1 MRCLLK
7 VSVRVRKH
15 VVIWGLVGFVVPIC
29 WGVESFIS
37 LDARESTWTDIYWY
51 TVYIS
56 CPPWLLP
63 ENNWSWLLTPL
74 LNSVLYAGVAL
85 LVSAVRGHLKNT

>member
-1 MRCLLK
+1 MLK
-7 VSVRVRKH
+7 LSDRARKH
-15 VVIWGLVGFVVPIC
+15 VTIWGLVGFVVPIC
-29 WGVESFIS
+29 WGIESFIS
-37 LDARESTWTDIYWY
+37 FNARESRWTDIYWY

-74 LNSVLYAGVAL
+74 FNAMLYAGVAL
-85 LVSAVRGHLKNT
+85 LVSTVRERLKHL

>member
-1 MRCLLK
+1 MLK
-7 VSVRVRKH
+7 ISVHVRKR
-15 VVIWGLVGFVVPIC
+15 VLIWGLVGCVVPMF

-37 LDARESTWTDIYWY
+37 FNARESTWTDIYWY
-51 TVYIS
+51 TVYIT

-74 LNSVLYAGVAL
+74 LNGVLYAGIAL
-85 LVSAVRGHLKNT
+85 LISAAKEHLKNP